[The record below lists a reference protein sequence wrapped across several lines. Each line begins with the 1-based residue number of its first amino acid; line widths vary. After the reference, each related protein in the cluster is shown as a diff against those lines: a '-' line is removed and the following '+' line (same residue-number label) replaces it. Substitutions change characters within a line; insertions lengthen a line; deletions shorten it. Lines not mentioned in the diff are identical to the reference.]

1 MNKTLLALVVLFIVV
16 ILGCG
21 GGGGG
26 VAPTAITVQGNVLWI
41 ETGSA
46 PSPQATVRI
55 GDQSTLSDAI
65 DGYFTIDTSAG
76 NLQLTVTYSPTS
88 GSPVV
93 RTFDLGPVSADL
105 DLRDIYIGPE
115 EVTIA
120 GQVLD
125 STSSAPVPGAT
136 VKMAGRTALTAS
148 DGRFTMPQVAY
159 SSSTLSVFLGLQ
171 GSVEKTGYFSTFF
184 SPPGAPSGGTLNVGS
199 ISLTPTGSIVP
210 PPLPFNV
217 SGSFASGGAGAS
229 VQVLSGASVIRTVT
243 ADGLGQF
250 KLWLPTG
257 TYTVNATLGALSGSN
272 TLTVS
277 NVNSLTSVQITLN

>member
-1 MNKTLLALVVLFIVV
+1 MNKFLVALLVLFIAV

-26 VAPTAITVQGNVLWI
+26 VAPTAVNVQGNVVWI

-46 PSPQATVRI
+46 PAPQATVRI
-55 GDQSTLSDAI
+55 GDQSTLTDAI
-65 DGYFTIDTSAG
+65 DGYFTLDSTAG
-76 NLQLTVTYSPTS
+76 NLQLTVTYTPAA

-93 RTFDLGPVSADL
+93 RTFDLGAVTTDI

-115 EVTIA
+115 QVTLT
-120 GQVLD
+120 GRVVD
-125 STSSAPVPGAT
+125 STTSAQVSGVT
-136 VKMAGRTALTAS
+136 VKMAGRTAVTGA
-148 DGRFTMPQVAY
+148 DGRFSLPGVAY

-184 SPPGAPSGGTLNVGS
+184 SPPGAATAGVVDVGS
-199 ISLTPTGSIVP
+199 VSITPTGSSVP

-229 VQVLSGASVIRTVT
+229 VQVLSGATVIRSVT

-250 KLWLPTG
+250 KLWLPAG

-272 TLTVS
+272 NVTVS

>member
-1 MNKTLLALVVLFIVV
+1 MNKTLIALLALFLIV

-26 VAPTAITVQGNVLWI
+26 VAPAEVNIQGNVLWI

-46 PSPQATVRI
+46 PAPPATVRI
-55 GDQSTLSDAI
+55 GDQSVLTDAI
-65 DGYFTIDTSAG
+65 DGYFTLDTSAG
-76 NLQLTVTYSPTS
+76 NLQMTVTYTPTS

-93 RTFDLGPVSADL
+93 RTFELGAVTADT
-105 DLRDIYIGPE
+105 DLRDVYIGPE
-115 EVTIA
+115 QVTLT
-120 GQVLD
+120 GRVVD
-125 STSSAPVPGAT
+125 STTSGPVSGVT
-136 VKMAGRTALTAS
+136 VKMAGRTAITGA
-148 DGRFTMPQVAY
+148 DGRFSMPGVAY

-171 GSVEKTGYFSTFF
+171 GSIEKNGYFSTFF
-184 SPPGAPSGGTLNVGS
+184 SPPGAPTGGTLDVGS
-199 ISLTPTGSIVP
+199 ISATPTGSSTP

-217 SGSFASGGAGAS
+217 NGSFASGGAGAS
-229 VQVLSGASVIRTVT
+229 VQVLSGATVIRTVT

-250 KLWLPTG
+250 KLWLPAG

-272 TLTVS
+272 NLTVS

>member
-1 MNKTLLALVVLFIVV
+1 MSKTIIALLTLFIAV

-26 VAPTAITVQGNVLWI
+26 VAPSSVNIQGNVIWI

-55 GDQSTLSDAI
+55 GDQSILSDAI
-65 DGYFTIDTSAG
+65 DGYFTLDVPAG
-76 NLQLTVTYSPTS
+76 NLQLSVTYTPAV

-93 RTFDLGPVSADL
+93 RTFDLGPVTADL

-115 EVTIA
+115 EITVT
-120 GQVLD
+120 GVVRD
-125 STSSAPVPGAT
+125 STTTAVVPGAT
-136 VKMAGRTALTAS
+136 VAMAGRTAISGS
-148 DGRFTMPQVAY
+148 DGRFTMPGVAY

-171 GSVEKTGYFSTFF
+171 GSVSKAGYFSTFF
-184 SPPGAPSGGTLNVGS
+184 SPPGAPISGVLDIGA
-199 ISLTPTGSIVP
+199 ISVTPTGSTAP

-217 SGSFASGGAGAS
+217 AGSFTNGGAGAS
-229 VQVLSGASVIRTVT
+229 VQVLSGTTVIRNTT

-250 KLWLPTG
+250 KLWLPAG
-257 TYTVNATLGALSGSN
+257 TYTVNATLGSLSGSN
-272 TLTVS
+272 NLTVS